1 MRIQGA
7 KGGSSK
13 PRTPV
18 EQKDS
23 LLSESTAKILLA
35 LSEGE
40 IAGGLDDTRIFL
52 DDTPIANA
60 DGSKNFE
67 GVTWEFRA
75 GTEHQEYIQGIPSV
89 DNEFSVGMELKDDQP
104 YVRTINNLQLSALRI
119 RLAVPQFMQQHDN
132 GDTTGYRVDYV
143 IELSTDGAGYK
154 EAVKSAFDGKTTSEY
169 QRTHRID
176 LPKANTGWQ
185 VRVRRLTKNQN
196 NARIADRINVAVVA
210 EVIDAKLRYPNTALL
225 FITFNAR
232 QFNNRI
238 PKISVRPKGGILV
251 KVPTNYDPINRTY
264 SGVWDG
270 TFKLAATNNPAWVFY
285 DLVLNNRYGC
295 GDRIKASQV
304 EKWDL
309 YKIAQY
315 CDELVPDGHGGDG
328 KEPRFLCDV
337 YIQSQEVAYTVL
349 RDIAAIFRGMT
360 YWSDNKVNAI
370 ADMPATIFRTFTNAN
385 IVGGKP
391 SYSGGSIQN
400 RYTQALV
407 SFTNIDNHSN
417 DDVEPIA
424 DLKLQRRYGVRKLEL
439 SVIGCTRRSEANRR
453 GRWALLTNA
462 NDRMISFATGLE
474 GAIPSPGHIIAV
486 ADSSL
491 AGRSTGGR
499 ISSVEGRKIT
509 LDRITSIKAGDR
521 LIVNLPHG
529 GSEGRTVTTVNKK
542 VVTVSVE
549 YSQVPQKEAVWVVD
563 SDDLAVQLYR
573 VINISDNGDNTYTIS
588 GTIHNPDNYDYIDS
602 GARIDERPITVIPP
616 NVQPAPKNVRISS
629 YSQVDQG
636 IAFTTL
642 RVDWEAA
649 ESAIAYEAEWR
660 RDNGNWINAP
670 RTSTLGF
677 EVNGI
682 YAGRYQV
689 RVRAINASEIS
700 SVWASAEET
709 QLNGKEGNPPKPLNL
724 RATSEVWGI
733 TLDWGFDV
741 NTSDSLKTELQYSP
755 ENTADSMQL
764 LADVPYPLKSY
775 RMSGLKAGVRF
786 YFRAKLVD
794 KSGNQSE
801 WTSFVLGESSTDVEG
816 ILEAV
821 GDKFLST
828 EAGKRMESQIE
839 DIALEQLEI
848 KHEIIDINSK
858 TIELDN
864 KVLSL
869 NTDLAI
875 VNETTLQNQIYA
887 TNLRYE
893 FKRETV
899 RTEGKIFRLEEV
911 NAQQDAAAARFQE
924 QISARVDYNTSAILR
939 VEHAQATF
947 EEATAEKINQ
957 VTAEVDAA
965 KGRITT
971 VEKATA
977 TLEKAQA
984 EFKQTTIAE
993 FGDIYGAIT
1002 RMEIANT
1009 NKEIAQ
1015 AETAMQTIASFS
1027 KMTDRLRTSEAS
1039 ILRNEKAIATADKAI
1054 AETGVQLKAHIDDTA
1069 ANITDI
1075 KKVQVEQ
1082 DKALAQTREQLTAD
1096 IKAGDDQLKE
1106 DIDKQGRELSDVSS
1120 VVDSQKTAIANLEET
1135 TTETKENQQ
1144 SIYEE
1149 MHANFAQVRKT
1160 QADQALSQAESTSQT
1175 TAEVSKVRND
1185 NRKIKA
1191 QVERTEEATATLE
1204 KAQAKLSEKVSA
1216 LNEETEAAFV
1226 RVTESIAEKDKAQ
1239 TQHTEQT
1246 RAELQKNIDEK
1257 GQQIDEQGKV
1267 IDKQGKDLSNVSSAV
1282 TKNTSAI
1289 ADTNKTIAENEEKTS
1304 SRFEGNEA
1312 DIAHMQKTET
1322 DKESSQAETL
1332 LQLAVQ
1338 NMKQGN
1344 DARVIKASIIE
1355 TNKLIATNEKAHAE
1369 KFIQLNAQYE
1379 QSNARF
1385 TRIEKAISDNE
1396 KAQASTNETIQSE
1409 IKDTKAAIERRAET
1423 SVDHKGNASSVFS
1436 IKSAV
1441 MLNGQ
1446 YYEAQMMIGAT
1457 VKNGKV
1463 VTQIGFSAD
1472 TFGIF
1477 NPTSGKLEPVFFV
1490 ENGQVFINEAFINK
1504 ATIENLLIGSTIK
1517 SKYWDPKTKK
1527 GLMLDFNDGKIIAS
1541 DADITGKITATS
1553 GSFSKVVIEKDCDV
1567 KGTIYVENMKGN
1579 IVSVTKD
1586 IYINKSWQGS
1596 QVVELFKVQRRSQK
1610 CHVWVQGALGPYEYI
1625 PSFMGITTPN
1635 RAALA
1640 YRAPGFSPAW
1650 GYDGR
1655 CDIYIDNVKQ
1665 PRPQSYN
1672 IRRQYLDSGDL
1683 KEADT
1688 DAYALNEFLID
1699 LPSGDGVASIGIS
1712 IPHKGGETTRFI
1724 MRARVI
1730 IFPSTDEVIF

>member
-23 LLSESTAKILLA
+23 LLSESTTKILLA

-40 IAGGLDDTRIFL
+40 IAGVLDDTRIYL

-67 GVTWEFRA
+67 GVAWEFRA

-89 DNEFSVGMELKDDQP
+89 DNEFNVGMELKDDQP

-132 GDTTGYRVDYV
+132 GDTTGYIVDYV

-154 EAVKSAFDGKTTSEY
+154 EVVKSAFDGKTTSEY

-196 NARIADRINVAVVA
+196 NARIADRINVAAVA

-238 PKISVRPKGGILV
+238 PKVSVRPKGGILV
-251 KVPTNYDPINRTY
+251 KVPTNYDPINQTY

-315 CDELVPDGHGGDG
+315 CDELVPDGRGGNG

-337 YIQSQEVAYTVL
+337 YIQSQESAYQVL

-360 YWSDNKVNAI
+360 FWADNKVNAI

-439 SVIGCTRRSEANRR
+439 SAIGCTRRSEANRR

-491 AGRSTGGR
+491 AGRNTGGR

-521 LIVNLPHG
+521 LIVNLPNG
-529 GSEGRTVTTVNKK
+529 GSEGRTVTAVNKK

-573 VINISDNGDNTYTIS
+573 VINISDNGDNTYTIN
-588 GTIHNPDNYDYIDS
+588 GTIHNSDNYDHIDS

-700 SVWASAEET
+700 SVWTSAEEA

-741 NTSDSLKTELQYSP
+741 NTSDSLKTELQYSS

-786 YFRAKLVD
+786 YFRARLVD
-794 KSGNQSE
+794 KSGNQSA
-801 WTSFVLGESSTDVEG
+801 WTSLVLGESSTDVEG

-828 EAGKRMESQIE
+828 EAGQELQKQIDFNKDNLTDLKIDSDDFRQKVISIDRELDAVNEAVMTVTQMSTENYWELKEESAKGKASIKR
-839 DIALEQLEI
+839 LEQVQADFTVSQAKYQQEVATQFEHVSADVLNVQESLAKSNEAFAQQIGQVRADLGETNKEVGNI
-848 KHEIIDINSK
+848 KGRV
-858 TIELDN
+858 TIVETATADLKQAQAKQEQSVAAEFGEMRGYLTHLGQVTTDDN
-864 KVLSL
+864 KALVEAIGQTQAQFLSL
-869 NTDLAI
+869 HNESLVSLARI
-875 VNETTLQNQIYA
+875 
-887 TNLRYE
+887 
-893 FKRETV
+893 V
-899 RTEGKIFRLEEV
+899 RTE
-911 NAQQDAAAARFQE
+911 AALATETEARAEDKVQIDARFN
-924 QISARVDYNTSAILR
+924 D
-939 VEHAQATF
+939 
-947 EEATAEKINQ
+947 AE
-957 VTAEVDAA
+957 
-965 KGRITT
+965 
-971 VEKATA
+971 
-977 TLEKAQA
+977 
-984 EFKQTTIAE
+984 
-993 FGDIYGAIT
+993 GAIT
-1002 RMEIANT
+1002 TIKAVQ
-1009 NKEIAQ
+1009 AQ
-1015 AETAMQTIASFS
+1015 QGE
-1027 KMTDRLRTSEAS
+1027 
-1039 ILRNEKAIATADKAI
+1039 AIAKS
-1054 AETGVQLKAHIDDTA
+1054 E
-1069 ANITDI
+1069 
-1075 KKVQVEQ
+1075 
-1082 DKALAQTREQLTAD
+1082 EQLRAE
-1096 IKAGDDQLKE
+1096 INLGDEKLQGQLIE
-1106 DIDKQGRELSDVSS
+1106 QGRELSEVSS
-1120 VVDSQKTAIANLEET
+1120 VVTEHKTTIANLDKTLTQVEQNQQSQYNETKASINELSET
-1135 TTETKENQQ
+1135 TTSLDE
-1144 SIYEE
+1144 
-1149 MHANFAQVRKT
+1149 
-1160 QADQALSQAESTSQT
+1160 ALT
-1175 TAEVSKVRND
+1175 T
-1185 NRKIKA
+1185 
-1191 QVERTEEATATLE
+1191 E
-1204 KAQAKLSEKVSA
+1204 KALTESRF
-1216 LNEETEAAFV
+1216 EETEASISNIQQTVANIEGATV
-1226 RVTESIAEKDKAQ
+1226 EAVGQLQVQHDIQGIEVLSVKASIRRVETVIATETHALAQ
-1239 TQHTEQT
+1239 KVEQLDAQYGDINSNIT
-1246 RAELQKNIDEK
+1246 SLQK
-1257 GQQIDEQGKV
+1257 V
-1267 IDKQGKDLSNVSSAV
+1267 V
-1282 TKNTSAI
+1282 
-1289 ADTNKTIAENEEKTS
+1289 ADN
-1304 SRFEGNEA
+1304 
-1312 DIAHMQKTET
+1312 QK
-1322 DKESSQAETL
+1322 SQAEVNEL
-1332 LQLAVQ
+1332 
-1338 NMKQGN
+1338 
-1344 DARVIKASIIE
+1344 IK
-1355 TNKLIATNEKAHAE
+1355 
-1369 KFIQLNAQYE
+1369 
-1379 QSNARF
+1379 
-1385 TRIEKAISDNE
+1385 
-1396 KAQASTNETIQSE
+1396 SE
-1409 IKDTKAAIERRAET
+1409 VGENKAAIEKRAET
-1423 SVDHKGNASSVFS
+1423 SVDQQGNSRAYFS
-1436 IKSAV
+1436 IKAGV
-1441 MLNGQ
+1441 LHNGQ
-1446 YYEAQMMIGAT
+1446 YYDVKMMMSAQ
-1457 VKNGKV
+1457 VKNGQV
-1463 VTQIGFSAD
+1463 VTQIAFAAD
-1472 TFGIF
+1472 EFIILNNANGQ
-1477 NPTSGKLEPVFFV
+1477 FV
-1490 ENGQVFINEAFINK
+1490 TPFAVVNNQVFIGSGFIQDGSITNAK
-1504 ATIENLLIGSTIK
+1504 IGNIIQSN
-1517 SKYWDPKTKK
+1517 DFKK
-1527 GLMLDFNDGKIIAS
+1527 GEKGWQIDKNGNPEFNDGTFRGKVYATDGDFKGTVHAEKFIGDVATGTTYESVSRQFYKNKDISVETSTTYVGGLPYDVDLIMPTMHFSSEYIEHALQGDFFIDVFANGVKQTVTVTTTGVTQTNGFYNRSWSAIAS
-1541 DADITGKITATS
+1541 CYVRIPKMQKNTKITIRLSARS
-1553 GSFSKVVIEKDCDV
+1553 GGGDNSYITLRASQSLVLACKANPSSFS
-1567 KGTIYVENMKGN
+1567 
-1579 IVSVTKD
+1579 
-1586 IYINKSWQGS
+1586 
-1596 QVVELFKVQRRSQK
+1596 
-1610 CHVWVQGALGPYEYI
+1610 
-1625 PSFMGITTPN
+1625 
-1635 RAALA
+1635 
-1640 YRAPGFSPAW
+1640 
-1650 GYDGR
+1650 
-1655 CDIYIDNVKQ
+1655 
-1665 PRPQSYN
+1665 
-1672 IRRQYLDSGDL
+1672 
-1683 KEADT
+1683 
-1688 DAYALNEFLID
+1688 
-1699 LPSGDGVASIGIS
+1699 
-1712 IPHKGGETTRFI
+1712 
-1724 MRARVI
+1724 
-1730 IFPSTDEVIF
+1730 

>member
-119 RLAVPQFMQQHDN
+119 RLSVPQFLQQHDN
-132 GDTTGYRVDYV
+132 GDTTGYHVDYV

-154 EAVKSAFDGKTTSEY
+154 DVVKSAFDGKTTSEY
-169 QRTHRID
+169 PRTHRID
-176 LPKANTGWQ
+176 LPKASTGWQ
-185 VRVRRLTKNQN
+185 IRVRRLTKNQN
-196 NARIADRINVAVVA
+196 NARIADRINIAAIA

-238 PKISVRPKGGILV
+238 PKVSVRPQGGLLI
-251 KVPTNYDPINRTY
+251 KIPTNYDPINRTY

-337 YIQSQEVAYTVL
+337 YIQSQEAAYTVL

-370 ADMPATIFRTFTNAN
+370 ADMPSTIFRTFTNAN

-407 SFTNIDNHSN
+407 SYTNIDNHSN
-417 DDVEPIA
+417 DDVEPVV
-424 DLKLQRRYGVRKLEL
+424 DLKLRRRYGVRKLEL
-439 SVIGCTRRSEANRR
+439 SAIGCTRRSEANRR

-491 AGRSTGGR
+491 AGRNTGGR

-509 LDRITSIKAGDR
+509 LDRTTSIKAGDR
-521 LIVNLPHG
+521 LIANLPNG
-529 GSEGRTVTTVNKK
+529 GSEGRTVTAVNKN

-573 VINISDNGDNTYTIS
+573 VINISDNADNTYTIN
-588 GTIHNPDNYDYIDS
+588 GTIHNPDNYDHIDS

-649 ESAIAYEAEWR
+649 DSAIAYEAEWR

-733 TLDWGFDV
+733 TLDWGFDA

-755 ENTADSMQL
+755 EDTADSMQL

-786 YFRAKLVD
+786 YFRARLAD

-801 WTSFVLGESSTDVEG
+801 WTSLVLGESSTDVEG

-828 EAGKRMESQIE
+828 EAGQQMQKQIDFNKDNLSDLQIDNDDFKQKVISIDREIEAVNEAVMTVTQFSTENYWELKEESAKGKASIKQLQQIQADFTASQAKYQQEVAAQFEHTAADVLNVQNALAKSNEAFAE
-839 DIALEQLEI
+839 DIRQVRADLGETNDEVG
-848 KHEIIDINSK
+848 
-858 TIELDN
+858 TI
-864 KVLSL
+864 
-869 NTDLAI
+869 
-875 VNETTLQNQIYA
+875 
-887 TNLRYE
+887 
-893 FKRETV
+893 
-899 RTEGKIFRLEEV
+899 
-911 NAQQDAAAARFQE
+911 
-924 QISARVDYNTSAILR
+924 
-939 VEHAQATF
+939 
-947 EEATAEKINQ
+947 
-957 VTAEVDAA
+957 
-965 KGRITT
+965 KGRVTT
-971 VEKATA
+971 VETA
-977 TLEKAQA
+977 TVDLKQAQA
-984 EFKQTTIAE
+984 KQEQSVAAE
-993 FGDIYGAIT
+993 FGEMRGYLTHLGQVTTDDNKALVEAIGQTQAQFLSLHNESLVSRARIIRTETALATETEARAEDKVQIDARFNDAEGAIT
-1002 RMEIANT
+1002 TI
-1009 NKEIAQ
+1009 KEVQAQ
-1015 AETAMQTIASFS
+1015 QGE
-1027 KMTDRLRTSEAS
+1027 
-1039 ILRNEKAIATADKAI
+1039 AIAKS
-1054 AETGVQLKAHIDDTA
+1054 E
-1069 ANITDI
+1069 
-1075 KKVQVEQ
+1075 
-1082 DKALAQTREQLTAD
+1082 EQLRAE
-1096 IKAGDDQLKE
+1096 INLGDEALQGQLTE
-1106 DIDKQGRELSDVSS
+1106 QGRELSEVSS
-1120 VVDSQKTAIANLEET
+1120 VVTEHKSAIANLDETVTQVKQTQQSQYNETKASINELSET
-1135 TTETKENQQ
+1135 TTSLDEA
-1144 SIYEE
+1144 
-1149 MHANFAQVRKT
+1149 M
-1160 QADQALSQAESTSQT
+1160 T
-1175 TAEVSKVRND
+1175 T
-1185 NRKIKA
+1185 
-1191 QVERTEEATATLE
+1191 E
-1204 KAQAKLSEKVSA
+1204 KALTESRF
-1216 LNEETEAAFV
+1216 EETEASISSLQQTVANIEGATV
-1226 RVTESIAEKDKAQ
+1226 EAVGQLQVQHDIQGIEVLSVKASIRRVETVIATETHALAQKVEQLDAQYGDMNSSINS
-1239 TQHTEQT
+1239 
-1246 RAELQKNIDEK
+1246 LQK
-1257 GQQIDEQGKV
+1257 V
-1267 IDKQGKDLSNVSSAV
+1267 V
-1282 TKNTSAI
+1282 
-1289 ADTNKTIAENEEKTS
+1289 ADN
-1304 SRFEGNEA
+1304 
-1312 DIAHMQKTET
+1312 QK
-1322 DKESSQAETL
+1322 SQAEVNEL
-1332 LQLAVQ
+1332 
-1338 NMKQGN
+1338 
-1344 DARVIKASIIE
+1344 IK
-1355 TNKLIATNEKAHAE
+1355 
-1369 KFIQLNAQYE
+1369 
-1379 QSNARF
+1379 
-1385 TRIEKAISDNE
+1385 
-1396 KAQASTNETIQSE
+1396 SE
-1409 IKDTKAAIERRAET
+1409 IGDNKAAIEKRAET
-1423 SVDHKGNASSVFS
+1423 SVDHNGNASSIFG
-1436 IKSAV
+1436 IKNAV
-1441 MLNGQ
+1441 EVNGQ
-1446 YYEAQMMIGAT
+1446 YYEAQMMMSAS
-1457 VKNGKV
+1457 VKNGRV
-1463 VTQIGFSAD
+1463 TTQIGFSAD

-1477 NPTSGKLEPVFFV
+1477 NPSSGKLEPAFV
-1490 ENGQVFINEAFINK
+1490 VVNGQVVMSDAFINK
-1504 ATIENLLIGSTIK
+1504 ATIEKIIVGTDMRSKNYAAGKTGTRIDMNNGTIEINGSDDSGSRMTIK
-1517 SKYWDPKTKK
+1517 NDQIAVYAGGKPK
-1527 GLMLDFNDGKIIAS
+1527 I
-1541 DADITGKITATS
+1541 
-1553 GSFSKVVIEKDCDV
+1553 VI
-1567 KGTIYVENMKGN
+1567 GRLY
-1579 IVSVTKD
+1579 
-1586 IYINKSWQGS
+1586 
-1596 QVVELFKVQRRSQK
+1596 
-1610 CHVWVQGALGPYEYI
+1610 
-1625 PSFMGITTPN
+1625 GI
-1635 RAALA
+1635 
-1640 YRAPGFSPAW
+1640 
-1650 GYDGR
+1650 
-1655 CDIYIDNVKQ
+1655 
-1665 PRPQSYN
+1665 
-1672 IRRQYLDSGDL
+1672 
-1683 KEADT
+1683 
-1688 DAYALNEFLID
+1688 
-1699 LPSGDGVASIGIS
+1699 
-1712 IPHKGGETTRFI
+1712 
-1724 MRARVI
+1724 
-1730 IFPSTDEVIF
+1730 

>member
-23 LLSESTAKILLA
+23 LLAESTAKLLLA
-35 LSEGE
+35 ISEGE
-40 IAGGLDDTRIFL
+40 IAGGLDDTCIFL
-52 DDTPIANA
+52 DDTPIGNA

-75 GTEHQEYIQGIPSV
+75 GSEHQEYIQGIPSV
-89 DNEFSVGMELKDDQP
+89 DNEIAVGMELKDDQP
-104 YVRTINNLQLSALRI
+104 YVRTVNNTQLSAIRI
-119 RLAVPQFMQQHDN
+119 RLSVPQFLQQHDN

-154 EAVKSAFDGKTTSEY
+154 DVVKSAFDGKTTSEY
-169 QRTHRID
+169 PRTHRID
-176 LPKANTGWQ
+176 LPKASTGWQ

-196 NARIADRINVAVVA
+196 NARIADRINIAAIA

-238 PKISVRPKGGILV
+238 PKVSVRPKGGLLV

-295 GDRIKASQV
+295 GDRIKASQID
-304 EKWDL
+304 KWDL

-337 YIQSQEVAYTVL
+337 YIQSQESAYTVL
-349 RDIAAIFRGMT
+349 RDIAAIFRGIT
-360 YWSDNKVNAI
+360 FWADNKVKAV
-370 ADMPATIFRTFTNAN
+370 ADMPASIFRTFTNAN

-391 SYSGGSIQN
+391 SYSGGSTQN

-407 SFTNIDNHSN
+407 SFTDTNNHSN
-417 DDVEPIA
+417 DDIEPVV
-424 DLKLQRRYGVRKLEL
+424 DLKLQRRYKTVRKVEL
-439 SVIGCTRRSEANRR
+439 SAIGCTRRSEANRR

-491 AGRSTGGR
+491 AGRNTGGR
-499 ISSVEGRKIT
+499 ISSAEGRKIT
-509 LDRITSIKAGDR
+509 LDRATSIKAGDR

-529 GSEGRTVTTVNKK
+529 GSEGRTVTAVNKK

-549 YSQVPQKEAVWVVD
+549 YSQAPQKEAVWVVD

-573 VINISDNGDNTYTIS
+573 VINISDNADNTYTIN
-588 GTIHNPDNYDYIDS
+588 GTIHNPDNYDHIDS

-786 YFRAKLVD
+786 YFRARLVD

-828 EAGKRMESQIE
+828 EAG
-839 DIALEQLEI
+839 
-848 KHEIIDINSK
+848 
-858 TIELDN
+858 
-864 KVLSL
+864 
-869 NTDLAI
+869 
-875 VNETTLQNQIYA
+875 
-887 TNLRYE
+887 
-893 FKRETV
+893 
-899 RTEGKIFRLEEV
+899 
-911 NAQQDAAAARFQE
+911 QQMQE
-924 QISARVDYNTSAILR
+924 QIDFNKDNLTDLKIDSDDFRQKVISIDRELEAVNEAVMEVVHFSTENYYELK
-939 VEHAQATF
+939 
-947 EEATAEKINQ
+947 EES
-957 VTAEVDAA
+957 A
-965 KGRITT
+965 KGKASIKQLQQVQADFTASQAKYQQEVAAQFEHTAADVLNVQNALAKSNEAFAEDIRQVRADLGETNDEVGTIKGRVTT
-971 VEKATA
+971 VETA
-977 TLEKAQA
+977 TVDLKQAQA
-984 EFKQTTIAE
+984 KQEQSVAAE
-993 FGDIYGAIT
+993 FGEMRGYLTHLGQVTTDDNKALVEAIGQTQAQFLSLHNESLVSRARIIRTETALATETEARAEDKVQIDARFNDAEGAIT
-1002 RMEIANT
+1002 TI
-1009 NKEIAQ
+1009 KEVQAQ
-1015 AETAMQTIASFS
+1015 QGE
-1027 KMTDRLRTSEAS
+1027 
-1039 ILRNEKAIATADKAI
+1039 AIAKS
-1054 AETGVQLKAHIDDTA
+1054 E
-1069 ANITDI
+1069 
-1075 KKVQVEQ
+1075 
-1082 DKALAQTREQLTAD
+1082 EQLRAE
-1096 IKAGDDQLKE
+1096 INLGDEALQGQLTE
-1106 DIDKQGRELSDVSS
+1106 QGRELSEVSS
-1120 VVDSQKTAIANLEET
+1120 VVTEHKSAIADLDKTVTQVKQTQQSQYNETKASINELSET
-1135 TTETKENQQ
+1135 TTSLDEA
-1144 SIYEE
+1144 
-1149 MHANFAQVRKT
+1149 M
-1160 QADQALSQAESTSQT
+1160 T
-1175 TAEVSKVRND
+1175 T
-1185 NRKIKA
+1185 
-1191 QVERTEEATATLE
+1191 E
-1204 KAQAKLSEKVSA
+1204 KALTESRF
-1216 LNEETEAAFV
+1216 EETEASISSLQQTVANIEGATV
-1226 RVTESIAEKDKAQ
+1226 EAVGQLQVQHDIQGIEVLSVKASIRRVETVIATETHALAQKVEQLDAQYGDMNSSINS
-1239 TQHTEQT
+1239 
-1246 RAELQKNIDEK
+1246 LQK
-1257 GQQIDEQGKV
+1257 V
-1267 IDKQGKDLSNVSSAV
+1267 V
-1282 TKNTSAI
+1282 
-1289 ADTNKTIAENEEKTS
+1289 ADN
-1304 SRFEGNEA
+1304 
-1312 DIAHMQKTET
+1312 QK
-1322 DKESSQAETL
+1322 SQAEVNEL
-1332 LQLAVQ
+1332 
-1338 NMKQGN
+1338 
-1344 DARVIKASIIE
+1344 IK
-1355 TNKLIATNEKAHAE
+1355 
-1369 KFIQLNAQYE
+1369 
-1379 QSNARF
+1379 
-1385 TRIEKAISDNE
+1385 
-1396 KAQASTNETIQSE
+1396 SE
-1409 IKDTKAAIERRAET
+1409 IGDNKAAIEKRAET
-1423 SVDHKGNASSVFS
+1423 SVDHNGNASSIFG
-1436 IKSAV
+1436 IKNAV
-1441 MLNGQ
+1441 MVNGQ
-1446 YYEAQMMIGAT
+1446 YYEAQMMMSAS

-1463 VTQIGFSAD
+1463 TTQIGFSAD

-1477 NPTSGKLEPVFFV
+1477 NPSSGKLDPAFV
-1490 ENGQVFINEAFINK
+1490 VVNGQVVISEALINK
-1504 ATIENLLIGSTIK
+1504 AMIGSIVVQTDMRSPNYVPGK
-1517 SKYWDPKTKK
+1517 SGMRIDMQNSVFETNSNEGDYSVIRNSKGDYFKYKNTY
-1527 GLMLDFNDGKIIAS
+1527 II
-1541 DADITGKITATS
+1541 
-1553 GSFSKVVIEKDCDV
+1553 
-1567 KGTIYVENMKGN
+1567 
-1579 IVSVTKD
+1579 
-1586 IYINKSWQGS
+1586 
-1596 QVVELFKVQRRSQK
+1596 ELG
-1610 CHVWVQGALGPYEYI
+1610 W
-1625 PSFMGITTPN
+1625 
-1635 RAALA
+1635 
-1640 YRAPGFSPAW
+1640 
-1650 GYDGR
+1650 
-1655 CDIYIDNVKQ
+1655 
-1665 PRPQSYN
+1665 
-1672 IRRQYLDSGDL
+1672 
-1683 KEADT
+1683 
-1688 DAYALNEFLID
+1688 FL
-1699 LPSGDGVASIGIS
+1699 
-1712 IPHKGGETTRFI
+1712 
-1724 MRARVI
+1724 
-1730 IFPSTDEVIF
+1730 